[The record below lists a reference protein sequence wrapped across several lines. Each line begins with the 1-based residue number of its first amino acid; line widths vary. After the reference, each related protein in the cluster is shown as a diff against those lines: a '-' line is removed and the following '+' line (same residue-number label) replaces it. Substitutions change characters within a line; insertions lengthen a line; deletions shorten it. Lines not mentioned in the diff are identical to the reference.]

1 MRANGCGVSGCGTA
15 KAGGGADQPR
25 WRGAAGELRTA
36 DVEGPQD
43 LDPGRRRL
51 LVATG
56 AMLAGAA
63 IAARAQPAPPL
74 VEQPRGGFRF
84 LPGGP
89 VYAGGVVAAQGYEIV
104 HAVLRPWLPL
114 EEAYALIERHLAAR
128 ERPVQA
134 LCGME
139 LRIPAQL
146 SMAGF
151 RAFNQPYIE
160 RLVRWGLLVE
170 GRNPVCRTNVAP
182 VHEPPEQ
189 PSVHG
194 FSYTVPGGRDGS
206 SFVMS
211 GMTELGPGGVV
222 AAGDSSP
229 EGMRRKLRFVFDAV
243 SARLAELGQSWE
255 SATQVEFY
263 AAAAPGGLLEDFLAP
278 AAGGAARRGIRWH
291 LGRPPVEGVEVEL
304 EARAAWREEILAP

>member
-1 MRANGCGVSGCGTA
+1 MTANDCGGSGRRF
-15 KAGGGADQPR
+15 DPR
-25 WRGAAGELRTA
+25 
-36 DVEGPQD
+36 
-43 LDPGRRRL
+43 RRRL
-51 LVATG
+51 LAAAGLMLSG
-56 AMLAGAA
+56 AGLV
-63 IAARAQPAPPL
+63 ARAQGAPAL
-74 VEQPRGGFRF
+74 VDNPRGGFRF

-89 VYAGGVVAAQGYEIV
+89 VFAGGAVAAEGFEIV

-114 EEAYALIERHLAAR
+114 EEAYALIERHLASR
-128 ERPVQA
+128 ERPMQA

-139 LRIPAQL
+139 LRIPSQL

-151 RAFNQPYIE
+151 RAFNQPYLE
-160 RLVRWGLLVE
+160 RLVRWGMLVE
-170 GRNPVCRTNVAP
+170 GRNPVSRTNVAP

-194 FSYTVPGGRDGS
+194 FSYAVPGGRKGP

-211 GMTELGPGGVV
+211 GITEIGPGGNVV
-222 AAGDSSP
+222 AAGDTSP

-243 SARLAELGQSWE
+243 GARLAELGQSWE

-263 AAAAPGGLLEDFLAP
+263 AASAPGALVEEFLAP
-278 AAGGAARRGIRWH
+278 AVGDAGRRGIRWH

-304 EARAAWREEILAP
+304 EARAVWREELVS